1 MDTLERA
8 PAAGWYDDGT
18 GQVRWWDGDGWTD
31 HVAPASA
38 VPSSTP
44 AATVSVT
51 REPEPAA
58 PAAPA
63 AAAAPEPL
71 RPGAPDPV
79 RPSAAAQAAA
89 TQAAAPA
96 PSPTP
101 AAGGNAFLPATSFMP
116 ETTSLIP
123 GVAPTV
129 AHITNPDEAAAR
141 FGASTP
147 ATSSRFGAAGGTF
160 SAPPTSGSSRYEGG
174 SHGKG
179 GLIALAVVITLALV
193 GIGVFRYISGPPKPV
208 ATPAIIAAAVPTP
221 TTKLPAGYTAD
232 GLSGGFKVM
241 PLSSCASGTSC
252 RTIKLASRTTC
263 KRLSALVL
271 FATTSG
277 NRVGSDVIAAKNV
290 KAGKPVALLATVR
303 PSGGETVR
311 VSSVVCQQF

>member
-1 MDTLERA
+1 VDTLERA

-31 HVAPASA
+31 HLAPASA
-38 VPSSTP
+38 VPSATP

-51 REPEPAA
+51 AAPEPA
-58 PAAPA
+58 P
-63 AAAAPEPL
+63 AAAPEPL

-79 RPSAAAQAAA
+79 RPSAAAQATAA
-89 TQAAAPA
+89 HAAAPS
-96 PSPTP
+96 PSATP
-101 AAGGNAFLPATSFMP
+101 AASGNAFLPATSFLP

-123 GVAPTV
+123 GVARTAAP
-129 AHITNPDEAAAR
+129 ISNPDEAAAR
-141 FGASTP
+141 FGSSTP

-174 SHGKG
+174 SHSKG
-179 GLIALAVVITLALV
+179 GLIALAVVVALAVV
-193 GIGVFRYISGPPKPV
+193 GIGVFRFISGPPKPV
-208 ATPAIIAAAVPTP
+208 ATPAIIAAAIPTP
-221 TTKLPAGYTAD
+221 TTKLPAGFTAD

-290 KAGKPVALLATVR
+290 KAGKPVALIASVR